1 VTDKAH
7 LTVVTAPQLS
17 HGVQSMEQPHR
28 EELTKAKQILEEPAF
43 AAKISNLIGLPLE
56 KGIQYLPERWAETIT
71 NVSGDALGKALK
83 IAVLTLDRNIQTTSH
98 EMWHKLAVTVTGAG
112 GGAFGLPAL
121 AVELPIS
128 TVIMLRSIADIGR
141 SEGEDLRQPE
151 ARLACLQV
159 FALGG
164 KAKEDDAAD
173 SGYFAIRAAL
183 ASTITE
189 AAHHIAKGG
198 IVNETAP
205 KLLQLIANIAGRFG
219 IAVSQKTA
227 AQAIP
232 IIGAAGGA
240 LINLAF
246 IDHFQGMARGHFIVR
261 RLERLYGEDIVHAE
275 YETL

>member
-1 VTDKAH
+1 
-7 LTVVTAPQLS
+7 
-17 HGVQSMEQPHR
+17 MEQPHR
-28 EELTKAKQILEEPAF
+28 NELAKAKQILEEPAF
-43 AAKISNLIGLPLE
+43 AAKISNLIAMPFE
-56 KGIQYLPERWAETIT
+56 IGIQILPDSWAETMT
-71 NVSGDALGKALK
+71 NVSRDALAKALK
-83 IAVLTLDRNIQTTSH
+83 IAVLTLDDNNQTTSH
-98 EMWHKLAVTVTGAG
+98 EMWHKFAVTVTGVG

-164 KAKEDDAAD
+164 RATEDDAAE
-173 SGYFAIRAAL
+173 SGYFAVRTAL

-189 AAHHIAKGG
+189 AARHIAQSG
-198 IVNETAP
+198 ILNETAP
-205 KLLQLIANIAGRFG
+205 IGLRLVASIAGRFG
-219 IAVSQKTA
+219 IVVSQKAA

-232 IIGAAGGA
+232 LIGAAGGA

-261 RLERLYGEDIVHAE
+261 RLERLYGEDIVQAE
-275 YETL
+275 YDKL

>member
-1 VTDKAH
+1 
-7 LTVVTAPQLS
+7 
-17 HGVQSMEQPHR
+17 MEQPHR

-56 KGIQYLPERWAETIT
+56 KGIQYLPDRWAETIT
-71 NVSGDALGKALK
+71 NVSRDALGKALK
-83 IAVLTLDRNIQTTSH
+83 IAVLTLDGNIQTTSH
-98 EMWHKLAVTVTGAG
+98 ETWHKLAVTVTGAG

-164 KAKEDDAAD
+164 RAKEDDAAD
-173 SGYFAIRAAL
+173 SGYFAVRAAL

>member
-1 VTDKAH
+1 MD
-7 LTVVTAPQLS
+7 QF
-17 HGVQSMEQPHR
+17 HR
-28 EELTKAKQILEEPAF
+28 EELAKAKHILEEPAL

-56 KGIQYLPERWAETIT
+56 KGIQLLPDRWVETIT
-71 NVSGDALGKALK
+71 NVSRDALGKALK
-83 IAVLTLDRNIQTTSH
+83 IAVLTLDGNIQTTAH
-98 EMWHKLAVTVTGAG
+98 ERWHKFAVTVTGAG

-159 FALGG
+159 FAIGG
-164 KAKEDDAAD
+164 RAKEDDAAE
-173 SGYFAIRAAL
+173 SGYFAVRAAL

-198 IVNETAP
+198 LVNETAP
-205 KLLQLIANIAGRFG
+205 KLLQLIATIAGRFG

-232 IIGAAGGA
+232 LIGAAGGA

-275 YETL
+275 YKTL

>member
-1 VTDKAH
+1 
-7 LTVVTAPQLS
+7 
-17 HGVQSMEQPHR
+17 MEQPHR

-56 KGIQYLPERWAETIT
+56 KGIQCLPDRWAETIT
-71 NVSGDALGKALK
+71 NVSRDALGKALK
-83 IAVLTLDRNIQTTSH
+83 IAVLTLDGNIQTTSH

-141 SEGEDLRQPE
+141 SEGEDLRQTE

-164 KAKEDDAAD
+164 RAKEDDAAD
-173 SGYFAIRAAL
+173 SGYFAVRAAL

-189 AAHHIAKGG
+189 AAHHIATGG

-240 LINLAF
+240 LLN
-246 IDHFQGMARGHFIVR
+246 
-261 RLERLYGEDIVHAE
+261 
-275 YETL
+275 